1 MQDIGTSHIEYL
13 RFNMGKSLRDDYLK
27 HKKLGVFDFLPQIPY
42 NANGIKVVPRRGTR
56 DYDMFFPRQGSLV
69 WKREQYV
76 RDHLIM
82 NKKEVFVDVG
92 ANVGAHSLR
101 VAHNYAQ
108 MEVRVIAIE
117 AEPETYNK
125 LVQNIKRNGL
135 TNIDAIRIAVSDHK
149 GSAILHERSY
159 DGVRVG
165 TGLHSIMENVDD
177 GNFNLYNEQSLQI
190 ECDKLDN
197 IISGHRVDVMKI
209 DIEGAEILALEGASK
224 VLKHL
229 RKIIVE
235 IHGKNL
241 QSVKELLESNNFGL
255 EIDPVGQY
263 VIGTK

>member
-1 MQDIGTSHIEYL
+1 M
-13 RFNMGKSLRDDYLK
+13 
-27 HKKLGVFDFLPQIPY
+27 
-42 NANGIKVVPRRGTR
+42 
-56 DYDMFFPRQGSLV
+56 
-69 WKREQYV
+69 
-76 RDHLIM
+76 
-82 NKKEVFVDVG
+82 G

-101 VAHNYAQ
+101 VAHNYTQ

-117 AEPETYNK
+117 AEPETYNT

-165 TGLHSIMENVDD
+165 TGLHSIMEDVDD

-241 QSVKELLESNNFGL
+241 QSVKEILESNNFGL